1 MEHKSEIVSVRCPGD
16 RPHGEFDHCG
26 RLLFS
31 FDEEYIY
38 IYCSHCKSHYK
49 VAIHENMN
57 VEMELLPKNERLEL
71 VNKVKAV
78 V

>member
-1 MEHKSEIVSVRCPGD
+1 MERKSEIVSVRCPGD

-38 IYCSHCKSHYK
+38 IYCS
-49 VAIHENMN
+49 
-57 VEMELLPKNERLEL
+57 L
-71 VNKVKAV
+71 VSLTIR
-78 V
+78 